1 MHGGNILSADQ
12 YVSGSGRFFMRSG
25 IAGERLGPERDEFEV
40 ASIPLTRKHAIGWR
54 VSCTDMPK
62 RNAILVQKYAHC
74 LTDFPVALRSR

>member
-1 MHGGNILSADQ
+1 LQDGNILSAAQ

-25 IAGERLGPERDEFEV
+25 IAGERFSPERDEFEV
-40 ASIPLTRKHAIGWR
+40 ASIPLIRKHAIGWR

-74 LTDFPVALRSR
+74 LTDPLWR